1 MQKKQIDN
9 DFSCLNSILDNRYSC
24 RAFLKKKVSKTI
36 ISELLTT
43 SQKVPSWCNA
53 QPWQVQMIS
62 GKKLSK
68 LKDLA
73 LRNAKIGMQKP
84 DIDFPATYSG
94 VYKNRRRECAI
105 QLYESV
111 EITMGDRVASKE
123 QALKNFS
130 FFGAPNVAVVTTPD
144 ELGTYGVLD
153 CGAYITA
160 FTLAATSLG
169 LASIPQA
176 ALAAVSPI
184 IRDFL
189 KIPIN
194 RNIVCVIS
202 FGYADEKD
210 KVNLFRT
217 SRASKSDV
225 QKLAV

>member
-1 MQKKQIDN
+1 MQKKQVDN

-24 RAFLKKKVSKTI
+24 RAFLKKKVSTTI
-36 ISELLTT
+36 ISKLLTT
-43 SQKVPSWCNA
+43 AQKVPSWCNA
-53 QPWQVQMIS
+53 QPWQVQILS
-62 GKKLSK
+62 GGSLLR
-68 LKDLA
+68 LKNLA
-73 LRNAKIGMQKP
+73 LKNAKTGMYKP
-84 DIDFPATYSG
+84 DINFPEAYLG
-94 VYKNRRRECAI
+94 VYKDRRRECAI
-105 QLYESV
+105 QLYDSV

-184 IRDFL
+184 LRNFL

-210 KVNLFRT
+210 RVNLFRT
-217 SRASKSDV
+217 SRASESDV